1 MSVKDDA
8 GREAGARSP
17 AGRVAAWRAPWRLRR
32 AGRAELLAIHDALF
46 AAFGPQGWWPGKTP
60 FEVMVGAILTQ
71 NTNWRNVER
80 AIANLRVAR
89 VLTPAAMARLRPGAL
104 AELIR
109 PAGYFR
115 VKAARLGNLIDHLRR
130 RHGGS
135 VARLLRTPLPGLRD
149 ELLSISGI
157 GPETADSILLYAAG
171 HPSFVVDAY
180 TKRILA
186 RHGLVAAEAGYVEVQ
201 RIFTRALPAHA
212 PLFNEF
218 HALIVRLG
226 KEFCRPR
233 APRCAACPLG
243 MPPERR

>member
-1 MSVKDDA
+1 M
-8 GREAGARSP
+8 
-17 AGRVAAWRAPWRLRR
+17 
-32 AGRAELLAIHDALF
+32 LAIHDALL
-46 AAFGPQGWWPGKTP
+46 AAFGPQSWWPAETP

-80 AIANLRVAR
+80 AIANLRAAR
-89 VLTPAAMARLRPGAL
+89 ALTPGAMARLRPAAL

-115 VKAARLGNLIDHLRR
+115 VKAARLGHLLAHLRR

-135 VARLLRTPLPGLRD
+135 VARLLRVPGPSLRE
-149 ELLSISGI
+149 ELLGITGI

-171 HPSFVVDAY
+171 RPSFVVDAY
-180 TKRILA
+180 TRRVLS
-186 RHGLVAAEAGYVEVQ
+186 RHGLVGEGAAYADIQ
-201 RIFTRALPAHA
+201 RLFTGALPADVA
-212 PLFNEF
+212 LFNEY

-243 MPPERR
+243 AAPRPAGGRGSDGRRRSPSLAFSAVRR

>member
-1 MSVKDDA
+1 VTVKNDA
-8 GREAGARSP
+8 GRKAGARFP
-17 AGRVAAWRAPWRLRR
+17 RAAVPAWRAPWRWRR
-32 AGRAELLAIHDALF
+32 AGRTELLAVYEALF
-46 AAFGPQGWWPGKTP
+46 AAYGPQGWWPAETP

-80 AIANLRVAR
+80 AIGNLRAAGA
-89 VLTPAAMARLRPGAL
+89 LTPAAMGRLRPGAL

-115 VKAARLGNLIDHLRR
+115 VKSGRLRHLLRHLRL

-135 VARLLRTPLPGLRD
+135 VSRLLRLPQEALRA
-149 ELLSISGI
+149 ELLDISGI

-180 TKRILA
+180 TKRILS
-186 RHGLVAAEAGYVEVQ
+186 RHGLVSEGAGYDQVRE
-201 RIFTRALPAHA
+201 IFTRALPAET
-212 PLFNEF
+212 PLFNEY

-226 KEFCRPR
+226 KECCRPR
-233 APRCAACPLG
+233 LPRCASCPLG
-243 MPPERR
+243 RPPC